1 VAFFIFAVCFFPEVI
16 KLLSLLSY
24 FMLSQGKS
32 AMKPTLNSTLFC
44 QPIIVFILL
53 SLMSSFDVTAQS
65 SSSTG
70 KEVSIKKML
79 DRQENSDESS
89 SERDIEDTFK
99 VPRDEYER
107 GQPRSAIAGYLR
119 AMRSANLPLAT
130 NYLDYRNLSEK
141 TLSVGKEELARQ
153 LGVVLNRTLWVDLN
167 SISAKQEGR
176 LNDNL
181 PSYRELVGQV
191 EYQGNDVDILL
202 QHIPRAGDKVKIWK
216 ISNATVEKIPRLFKR
231 YSYSPLGEFLAKN
244 LPAINLFGVMLWQ
257 WFYFTLML
265 SLYYM
270 LAKVFTWL
278 TAFGIKRAYKNASN
292 DVLSFI
298 KEPVALLM
306 AVILARNFHD
316 EANVTIALKAVT
328 EGSTLLTIA
337 WCWVF
342 FRFIDLMKTILAEKF
357 IAQDKPLAVY
367 LLRPAGTVIKLIVFA
382 IATLNWLENLGFNAS
397 TLLAGLGIGGLAI
410 ALAAQ
415 KTVENIIGAI
425 TLYTSAPI
433 KIGDF
438 CRFGNSFGVVEEIGL
453 RSTRIRTLERT
464 VIYVANAKFIDMN
477 IENFSEREKI
487 AFRPKIFLTPDTRK
501 DSIDALLVAVRD
513 MLSSSDMIAAS
524 PLRTHFKAYTI
535 YGLELD
541 ILAYVKTT
549 DFDVYLD
556 EINKLNLNILALLNE
571 HDCKVQVMAERV
583 TE

>member
-1 VAFFIFAVCFFPEVI
+1 MKHGSTTTFFSLPNIALILFAIFATSFV
-16 KLLSLLSY
+16 
-24 FMLSQGKS
+24 
-32 AMKPTLNSTLFC
+32 AMA
-44 QPIIVFILL
+44 QPPG
-53 SLMSSFDVTAQS
+53 
-65 SSSTG
+65 STG
-70 KEVSIKKML
+70 KDVSIKNML
-79 DRQENSDESS
+79 DRDDVTTKSS
-89 SERDIEDTFK
+89 KNGDTEDAYD
-99 VPRDEYER
+99 VPRDDYER

-119 AMRSANLPLAT
+119 AMRVGDLALAS

-141 TLSVGKEELARQ
+141 TLSIGKEELARQ

-167 SISAKQEGR
+167 SISDKKEGR
-176 LNDNL
+176 LKDNL
-181 PSYRELVGQV
+181 PSYRELVGRV
-191 EYQGNDVDILL
+191 ELRGNEIDILL
-202 QHIPRAGDKVKIWK
+202 QRIPRIEDKVKIWK

-231 YSYSPLGEFLAKN
+231 YSYSPLGEFLAKS
-244 LPAINLFGVMLWQ
+244 LPAIDFFGVMLWQ

-265 SLYYM
+265 SLYYFI
-270 LAKVFTWL
+270 AKAFTWL
-278 TAFGIKRAYKNASN
+278 TTFGIKRTYKKVSN
-292 DVLSFI
+292 DVLAFI
-298 KEPVALLM
+298 KEPVALLI

-342 FRFIDLMKTILAEKF
+342 FRFIDLMKTLLADKF

-367 LLRPAGTVIKLIVFA
+367 LLRPAGTVIKLIIFV

-453 RSTRIRTLERT
+453 RSTRIRTLERS

-477 IENFSEREKI
+477 IENYSEREKI
-487 AFRPKIFLTPDTRK
+487 AFRPKIFLAPNTAKENIDSFLTGVIALLNQTE
-501 DSIDALLVAVRD
+501 SIDT
-513 MLSSSDMIAAS
+513 S
-524 PLRTHFKAYTI
+524 PLRAHFKAYTI

-549 DFDVYLD
+549 NFDVYLH
-556 EINKLNLNILALLNE
+556 EINQLNLNILALLNE
-571 HDCKVQVMAERV
+571 HNCKVQVMAERV
-583 TE
+583 VE